1 MTRRLAA
8 LGVLAAALAC
18 QPISGEEDG
27 AEAVD
32 LGRSGA
38 EAGPGPG
45 GDASTPDDA
54 RTTPSA
60 DAGAMPGDADG
71 PLQVDADTPPPSDAA
86 PPTDAAPP
94 SSLDAGPS
102 PQDASPPP
110 DAIAPPA
117 SNPLE
122 GDCRELMPRR
132 VCFLSGDYTG
142 AAYTMTADT
151 TWILQGR
158 VAFGDDERET
168 QLTVQAGTTV
178 LGEVGNGAHL
188 LVRRASRIVA
198 EGRPD
203 APIVFTS
210 LAPAGGRARGD
221 WGGVILHGRAPING
235 CPDQSVE
242 CIADAPTSTGPYG
255 GDLPDDDSGSLRYV
269 RIEFAGAATGPDT
282 NLNGLTL
289 NGVGRGTRIEHVHL
303 HSSADDGLEIYGG
316 TVDLR
321 HVFVSGAAD
330 DGLAWH
336 DGWSGRAQ
344 FLVVQGYADVA
355 DNGLEA
361 ENNAADH
368 DALPRSN
375 PTLSQ
380 VTLVGSPAPL
390 SSGDAILLRRGP
402 FATWP
407 WRTPTP
413 TRGRGVARS
422 G

>member
-1 MTRRLAA
+1 
-8 LGVLAAALAC
+8 
-18 QPISGEEDG
+18 
-27 AEAVD
+27 
-32 LGRSGA
+32 
-38 EAGPGPG
+38 
-45 GDASTPDDA
+45 
-54 RTTPSA
+54 
-60 DAGAMPGDADG
+60 
-71 PLQVDADTPPPSDAA
+71 
-86 PPTDAAPP
+86 
-94 SSLDAGPS
+94 
-102 PQDASPPP
+102 
-110 DAIAPPA
+110 
-117 SNPLE
+117 
-122 GDCRELMPRR
+122 MPRR

-210 LAPAGGRARGD
+210 LAPAGARARGD

-361 ENNAADH
+361 ENNADDH

-380 VTLVGSPAPL
+380 VTLVGSPAP
-390 SSGDAILLRRGP
+390 SASGDAIVLRRGTAGTLYSVLVAGWDEGLSVADGATSTQINLGTLRVDSATFDPATLSSGVFVAGPAETLFVAGSENTTGPTTLLLPPDAQRPALAPIAGRPPAVTGVTPRDP
-402 FATWP
+402 FF
-407 WRTPTP
+407 TPAIF
-413 TRGRGVARS
+413 RGGVDPESDWITA
-422 G
+422 GLDAGWIALEQPAD